1 MSAQISS
8 TAAGPA
14 GTKRIVAA
22 ALSAWG
28 LVLSSAPRERPTPPS
43 LDIAPDVIE
52 ACRRGDRNA
61 LDVVFR
67 AHAEILE
74 RLLARLVGPHADV
87 EDLLQETFA
96 QAIQAFPRFRGEASV
111 RTWLHR
117 IAVHIARHH
126 LRQPRRRRD
135 VPLDEHAETASAA
148 LVTDVPVPPDLAR
161 RLYEHLDALDPA
173 KRIALVLYVIEERS
187 IAEIA
192 ALMGASQ
199 AATKSRLFWA
209 RRALLRRLQRDPRFT
224 EPRGDQGGE
233 Q

>member
-1 MSAQISS
+1 MSAKISS
-8 TAAGPA
+8 TAAGLA
-14 GTKRIVAA
+14 GTMGTVATT
-22 ALSAWG
+22 LGAWG

-43 LDIAPDVIE
+43 LHIAPDVIE

-61 LDVVFR
+61 LDLVFR
-67 AHAEILE
+67 AHAEVLE
-74 RLLARLVGPHADV
+74 RLLARLVGPRADV

-96 QAIQAFPRFRGEASV
+96 AAIQAFPRFRGEASV
-111 RTWLHR
+111 RTRLHR

-126 LRQPRRRRD
+126 LREPRRRRD
-135 VPLDEHAETASAA
+135 VPLDEHAEAASTA
-148 LVTDVPVPPDLAR
+148 LVADAPVPPDLAR

-173 KRIALVLYVIEERS
+173 KRIALVLHVIEDRS

-209 RRALLRRLQRDPRFT
+209 RRALLRRLRRDPGFT
-224 EPRGDQGGE
+224 EQRGDR
-233 Q
+233 